1 MQRLKA
7 NHCDECLHR
16 VVGEHPAT
24 AAVTG
29 TCSARDTLFHFFVV
43 ASCDL
48 EAGNDIDA
56 FLGYLIKTRA
66 DGTVRHY
73 DGRPVIAQEWQR
85 VCRQVVYR
93 RRQLQWCLQDHSRL
107 SAHKPCHA

>member
-24 AAVTG
+24 AAVTR

-43 ASCDL
+43 ASRNL

-56 FLGYLIKTRA
+56 FLGYLIKT
-66 DGTVRHY
+66 
-73 DGRPVIAQEWQR
+73 GRMGPSDIMTAGGYAREWRR

-93 RRQLQWCLQDHSRL
+93 RRRLQWYFQVPR
-107 SAHKPCHA
+107 A